1 MMNHGNKGIKLEIF
15 ATNCSKLFV
24 RRHKKSQINIH
35 VAYNSGSIEVKRKFP
50 VQAGVSI
57 LPFSAVTL
65 LNEAYMS

>member
-24 RRHKKSQINIH
+24 KKSQINIH

-65 LNEAYMS
+65 LNEAYMR